1 MPGKRKNSHPKMRT
15 IKTARTEAKI
25 NAGAKSG
32 FFPLMKP
39 VVPNPEIHSKYAVFQ
54 NPETGEIVVSGD
66 YRSFG
71 QDQSKGPLTQVL
83 DWTYYY
89 PYSFPSP
96 FAAYLLPSDL
106 KVGEHVWLED
116 LIEDIVGETWNQ
128 GNKYRLKSAEAIWN
142 GKDFEIQF
150 DDRQLVQKVG

>member
-1 MPGKRKNSHPKMRT
+1 MHGERKKSNPKLRT
-15 IKTARTEAKI
+15 IKTARTLAKI
-25 NAGAKSG
+25 NAGAQRG
-32 FFPLMKP
+32 FFPLMRP
-39 VVPNPEIHSKYAVFQ
+39 VKPNPEIRVKYAVFQ

-66 YRSFG
+66 YRYFG
-71 QDQSKGPLTQVL
+71 QDRSKGPLTRVL
-83 DWTYYY
+83 GWTYYY

-96 FAAYLLPSDL
+96 FAAYLLPPDL
-106 KVGEHVWLED
+106 EVGEHVWLED

-150 DDRQLVQKVG
+150 DDKQIVQAVG